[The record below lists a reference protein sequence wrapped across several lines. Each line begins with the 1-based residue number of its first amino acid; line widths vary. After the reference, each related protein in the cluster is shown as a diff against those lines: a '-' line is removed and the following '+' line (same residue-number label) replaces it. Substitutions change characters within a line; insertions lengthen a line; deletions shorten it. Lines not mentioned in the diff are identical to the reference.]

1 MTGAGLRRSWSLRAG
16 VVGGLAVMLT
26 AGSFVRPLLARAQDP
41 APAQQAPADP
51 LKFSHDG
58 PLLLIYQVKPD
69 RAADFEA
76 LWAAIRAGLAK
87 SDRAEVKAF
96 GESLVPYKVS
106 STPNVYVFKLDQP
119 SKTFSY
125 NPVAILYDAEHIL
138 TPAPNPGLF
147 SRAEADELYN
157 KKFSGSGGD
166 VFTAIQP
173 WPLVKVG
180 G

>member
-1 MTGAGLRRSWSLRAG
+1 MTGAGLRSASSLRALVMIGLG
-16 VVGGLAVMLT
+16 VALTTGSVM
-26 AGSFVRPLLARAQDP
+26 RPVLARAQGS

-76 LWAAIRAGLAK
+76 LWTAIRAGLAK
-87 SDRAEVKAF
+87 STKDDVKKF

-106 STPNVYVFKLDQP
+106 TTPNVYVFKLDQP

-125 NPVAILYDAEHIL
+125 NPVAILYDADHMFDA
-138 TPAPNPGLF
+138 TGLF
-147 SRAEADELYN
+147 TRAEADELYN
-157 KKFSGSGGD
+157 KKFAGTGGE
-166 VFTAIQP
+166 VYTAIQP

>member
-1 MTGAGLRRSWSLRAG
+1 MTGAGLRSKWSLRAL
-16 VVGGLAVMLT
+16 VMMGLAVVLT
-26 AGSFVRPLLARAQDP
+26 AGSFARPVLARAQGA
-41 APAQQAPADP
+41 APAQAPADP

-76 LWAAIRAGLAK
+76 LWVAIRAGLAK
-87 SDRAEVKAF
+87 STKDEVKKF

-106 STPNVYVFKLDQP
+106 TTPNVYVFKLDPP
-119 SKTFSY
+119 SQTFSY
-125 NPVAILYDAEHIL
+125 NPVAILYDADHVFD
-138 TPAPNPGLF
+138 AMGLF

-157 KKFSGSGGD
+157 KKFAGTGGE
-166 VFTAIQP
+166 VYTAIQP